1 MLAEMTK
8 LIAFAVIVV
17 ASIGLLSSNNA
28 LMEQTA
34 KAQNMTTSMTD
45 SAGNTTGTGNES
57 GSISGLA
64 DL

>member
-8 LIAFAVIVV
+8 FIAFAVIVV

-34 KAQNMTTSMTD
+34 KVKT
-45 SAGNTTGTGNES
+45 
-57 GSISGLA
+57 
-64 DL
+64 